1 MRFAPEPRLLWI
13 TALGLVPALTA
24 AVAVPELALYGLG
37 WIGLWTLVLA
47 IDAARV
53 PRQLTPLRAKAVHP
67 QNLNKDRPGTWTL
80 HLSGVQNLGDAL
92 TLGVAWPQ
100 TLAGSPESLHIRVP
114 PDTDHVRLDWPCT
127 ARSRGVFRWD
137 AIHAQL
143 LSPWGFWVGRIRV
156 PVPGEIRVH
165 PDLWRDRRQIAALF
179 LPRGLAG
186 WRVRRQAGQGREFE
200 KLRDY
205 LPGDALQD
213 IHWKASAKRGRP
225 VTKEYQVERTQEVY
239 VVVDVSRLSGR
250 LMARPTPTHSSA
262 ELTLQPGIDTTATP
276 TSTPARTPGH
286 PLGDPQA
293 ESDAESDAEAAS
305 HAEPQLEAM
314 LTSAL
319 LLGWAAQRQGDLF
332 GLIAFGAAP
341 RLFLR
346 AARGRDHFLRC
357 RESLHSLS
365 VEDGSPDF
373 AELFASLR
381 LRLRRRAL
389 IILLTALDDPLLA
402 EEFERAV
409 RSITRQHLV
418 LVNQI
423 APTDACPLFT
433 RPPPPHLDD
442 ALRQLVGHH
451 RWHTLRAVSANL
463 ARVGA
468 HFHLLPA
475 PSLTAELVSQYLDVK
490 RHQWL

>member
-1 MRFAPEPRLLWI
+1 MRLAPEPRLLWI
-13 TALGLVPALTA
+13 TGLGIVPALTI
-24 AVAVPELALYGLG
+24 AVGLPELSLLGLG
-37 WIGLWTLVLA
+37 WVALCLLIVS
-47 IDAARV
+47 IDAARL
-53 PRQLTPLRAKAVHP
+53 PRQLSPLRANAVHP
-67 QNLNKDRPGTWTL
+67 QNLYKDRPGSWSL
-80 HLSGVQNLGDAL
+80 HLSGVQHLGDTL
-92 TLGVAWPQ
+92 TLGVAWPNA
-100 TLAGSPESLHIRVP
+100 LAHSPETLPIRIP
-114 PDTDHVRLDWPCT
+114 PHTDHVRLDWPCT
-127 ARSRGVFRWD
+127 ARSRGAFRWD

-143 LSPWGFWVGRIRV
+143 RSPWGFWVGRSRL

-165 PDLWRDRRQIAALF
+165 PDLHRDRRQVAALF

-186 WRVRRQAGQGREFE
+186 WRVHRQAGQGREFE

-250 LMARPTPTHSSA
+250 PLSLPPTHPV
-262 ELTLQPGIDTTATP
+262 QPNHPPAPESPHP
-276 TSTPARTPGH
+276 T
-286 PLGDPQA
+286 
-293 ESDAESDAEAAS
+293 

-332 GLIAFGAAP
+332 GLIAFGTAP

-365 VEDGSPDF
+365 VEDGNPDF
-373 AELFASLR
+373 AEVFTTLR

-402 EEFERAV
+402 EEFERGV
-409 RSITRQHLV
+409 RTLTRQHLV

-423 APTDACPLFT
+423 APPEACPLFS
-433 RPPPPHLDD
+433 RPPPSHLDD
-442 ALRQLVGHH
+442 ALHQLAGHH
-451 RWHTLRAVSANL
+451 RWTTLRSVSANL

-490 RHQWL
+490 RRQLL